1 MEIVTDIDK
10 LSFRCDEVDVKK
22 DNAEVKEIVL
32 ALKNTM
38 REKKMNSLAANQ
50 IGYDKRVF
58 VIDFKGDLR
67 TFVNPVVQEIKD
79 MTIAREQCSSI
90 PGKTFIIPRFNKIR
104 VMYQTPLGKIESVQL
119 VGLAATKFQHLLDHL
134 EGVLVSDVGMEID
147 ETFDNT
153 SEEEKQKIVMKYL
166 DSLDI
171 KSKEIE
177 KEIEEDKD
185 LMQQRKAI
193 EFIDKINKGE
203 IQFEGTETRT
213 RSNEQKGNSKDTERN
228 KR

>member
-1 MEIVTDIDK
+1 MEIVTDFDK

-38 REKKMNSLAANQ
+38 REKKLLSLAANQ
-50 IGYDKRVF
+50 IGYDKRIF

-67 TFVNPVVQEIKD
+67 TLVNPVVQEIKD
-79 MTIAREQCSSI
+79 MTIAKEQCSSI
-90 PGKTFIIPRFNKIR
+90 PGKTFIIPRFNKVR

-134 EGVLVSDVGMEID
+134 EGVLVSDVGMEVD
-147 ETFDNT
+147 ETFDSKT
-153 SEEEKQKIVMKYL
+153 EDEKSQIIKEYL

-171 KSKEIE
+171 KMKEVE
-177 KEIEEDKD
+177 KEIAEDKD
-185 LMQQRKAI
+185 LMQQKKAI
-193 EFIDKINKGE
+193 EFVEKINKGE
-203 IQFEGTETRT
+203 VQFEGTETRT
-213 RSNEQKGNSKDTERN
+213 RKNGKKGKS
-228 KR
+228 

>member
-1 MEIVTDIDK
+1 MEIITDFDK

-38 REKKMNSLAANQ
+38 REKKLLSLAANQ
-50 IGYDKRVF
+50 IGYDKRIF

-90 PGKTFIIPRFNKIR
+90 PDKTFIIPRFNKIK

-147 ETFDNT
+147 ESFDKAT
-153 SEEEKQKIVMKYL
+153 EDEKSQIIKEYL

-171 KSKEIE
+171 KMKELD

-185 LMQQRKAI
+185 LMQQKKAI
-193 EFIDKINKGE
+193 EFVEKINKGE

-213 RSNEQKGNSKDTERN
+213 KSNGQESKN
-228 KR
+228 